1 MATQAQIEQAKA
13 LAKKLGYS
21 VTVSPAL
28 TKQNPSNKSLE
39 EKISQLEMENRL
51 LKAHSNNRGQRTS
64 LVESN
69 SQVHHSNGYS
79 NHRNALQERLS
90 SLDWQHLADREQPL
104 PENVTVEQ
112 LLKDFGHLYL
122 MKTGHYGEI

>member
-1 MATQAQIEQAKA
+1 MERRSKHMAESFDQEQAIADYTRLMEAGPVAENEKELQA
-13 LAKKLGYS
+13 LIERANAQGMYFDYDRESRAYVL
-21 VTVSPAL
+21 V
-28 TKQNPSNKSLE
+28 E
-39 EKISQLEMENRL
+39 SQVVRYNREMDERL

-90 SLDWQHLADREQPL
+90 SLDWQHLADREQP
-104 PENVTVEQ
+104 
-112 LLKDFGHLYL
+112 
-122 MKTGHYGEI
+122 